1 MKWFILAVF
10 VLSTIYVHRRGRER
24 LGFFRQVSDH
34 STLFA
39 PVNVLMYAFSR
50 VPTTPYVSID
60 EFPELKPLLEH
71 WREIRTEALALREA
85 QRIRASQE
93 YNDVGFNSFFRT
105 GWKRFYLKWYDESH
119 PSAATLCPRTT
130 ALLRELPSVKAT
142 MFAELPPGSHLVRHR
157 DPYAGSLRMHL
168 GLATPNDDG
177 CYIEVD
183 GQRYSWRDGEAVVFD
198 ETYLHVA
205 RNTTQADRVILFCDV
220 ERPLKYR
227 WARAFPRWF
236 GRHVMT
242 AAASPNDAGDRTGGL
257 NRVFGKVYAVRLLGK
272 RLKAWN
278 RSVYYLVKWAL
289 FGGLLALIFLW

>member
-130 ALLRELPSVKAT
+130 ALLRELPSVKAA

-220 ERPLKYR
+220 ERPLKSR

>member
-1 MKWFILAVF
+1 MKWFVLCIF
-10 VLSTIYVHRRGRER
+10 VLSTVYIHRRGRER
-24 LGFFRQVSDH
+24 LGFFRQISDH

-60 EFPELKPLLEH
+60 EFPELKPLIEN

-85 QRIRASQE
+85 QRIRASQQHD
-93 YNDVGFNSFFRT
+93 DVGFNSFFRT

-130 ALLRELPSVKAT
+130 ALLRELPSVKAA

-183 GQRYSWRDGEAVVFD
+183 GQRYSWRDGEAVMFD

-205 RNTTQADRVILFCDV
+205 RNATQSDRVILFCDV

-227 WARAFPRWF
+227 WVRAFNRWF

-242 AAASPNDAGDRTGGL
+242 AAASPNEAGDRTGAL

-278 RSVYYLVKWAL
+278 RSVYYLVKWTL
-289 FGGLLALIFLW
+289 LGGILALIFLW

>member
-1 MKWFILAVF
+1 MKWFILALF
-10 VLSTIYVHRRGRER
+10 GLSTIYVHRRGRER
-24 LGFFRQVSDH
+24 LGFLRQVSDH

-50 VPTTPYVSID
+50 VPNTPYVPI
-60 EFPELKPLLEH
+60 EQFPELRPLLEH
-71 WREIRTEALALREA
+71 WHEIRDEALAMREA
-85 QRIRASQE
+85 QRIRASQQ
-93 YNDVGFNSFFRT
+93 YDDVGFNSFFRT

-130 ALLRELPSVKAT
+130 ALLRGLPSVKAA

-177 CYIEVD
+177 CFIEVD

-205 RNTTQADRVILFCDV
+205 RNTTQSDRVILFCDI
-220 ERPLKYR
+220 ERPLRFR
-227 WARAFPRWF
+227 WAQAFNRWF

-242 AAASPNDAGDRTGGL
+242 AATSPNDAGDRTGGL

-278 RSVYYLVKWAL
+278 RTAYYLVKWAL
-289 FGGLLALIFLW
+289 IGGLLALIFL